1 MTEIKQNKMEMTTNN
16 KIRNII
22 KLKNT
27 DKHNNTKR
35 NITTKENNNYI
46 IKKHKIKLNNKSNNK
61 IHVQIKNKETRIKKK
76 QTQHKSEYK

>member
-35 NITTKENNNYI
+35 
-46 IKKHKIKLNNKSNNK
+46 KLNEK
-61 IHVQIKNKETRIKKK
+61 
-76 QTQHKSEYK
+76 